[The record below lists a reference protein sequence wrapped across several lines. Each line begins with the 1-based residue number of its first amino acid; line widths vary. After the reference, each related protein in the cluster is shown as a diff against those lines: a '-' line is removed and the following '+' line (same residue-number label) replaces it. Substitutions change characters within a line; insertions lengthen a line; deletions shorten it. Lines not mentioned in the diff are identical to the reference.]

1 MQEWDLDDTLNQLT
15 MKFIVKLYASHTI
28 PRGFVQDVFLDVRGP
43 VHEINSSMKR
53 QIRDT
58 ISQGDSCFEVVESI
72 LDKYHDPFN
81 RFCTEYRC
89 FKTFEE
95 AIYLFPIE
103 SYIIG
108 DRVDKLKNMS
118 IIKEIVPVTAEFI
131 PMKNVLQKVFSLP
144 AVVSTVDKYIKKLQ
158 SENDSIENFVQGHLW
173 KEKVAKNFQNK
184 TFSFVSIL

>member
-1 MQEWDLDDTLNQLT
+1 
-15 MKFIVKLYASHTI
+15 
-28 PRGFVQDVFLDVRGP
+28 
-43 VHEINSSMKR
+43 
-53 QIRDT
+53 
-58 ISQGDSCFEVVESI
+58 
-72 LDKYHDPFN
+72 
-81 RFCTEYRC
+81 
-89 FKTFEE
+89 
-95 AIYLFPIE
+95 
-103 SYIIG
+103 
-108 DRVDKLKNMS
+108 MS